1 MKNVQKGF
9 TLIELMI
16 VVAIIGIL
24 AAIAIP
30 SYNDYIARTQVSEA
44 MTLTSG
50 VKTPLAEWYSDKGY
64 WPADLA
70 SVSGVTDGKY
80 VASIALDTSDGAGI
94 GVVATMRA
102 TGVNNNIA
110 SGDFAIYTTNG
121 EQWTCGELP
130 GDGSGAD
137 QFTDIDGANG
147 TVYLPGACK

>member
-50 VKTPLAEWYSDKGY
+50 TKTPLAEWYSDKGY
-64 WPADLA
+64 WPTTLA
-70 SVSGVTDGKY
+70 SVSGVREGKY
-80 VASIALDTSDGAGI
+80 VSFVTISAGATNTTGI
-94 GVVATMRA
+94 MRVTATMKGA
-102 TGVNNNIA
+102 GVNNNIRGGTFSVA
-110 SGDFAIYTTNG
+110 TDDG
-121 EQWTCGELP
+121 EAWACGSVTVP
-130 GDGSGAD
+130 VDAATGTS
-137 QFTDIDGANG
+137 IDDK
-147 TVYLPGACK
+147 YLPGACK

>member
-50 VKTPLAEWYSDKGY
+50 TKTPLAEFYSDKGR
-64 WPADLA
+64 WPTALS
-70 SVSGVTDGKY
+70 SVSGVTSGKY
-80 VASIALDTSDGAGI
+80 VQSVALVGAVGATTGTLWVRATMKAAGVNSNIQSATFAVATDDGEEWACGSTATASGANAATETSIADK
-94 GVVATMRA
+94 
-102 TGVNNNIA
+102 
-110 SGDFAIYTTNG
+110 
-121 EQWTCGELP
+121 
-130 GDGSGAD
+130 
-137 QFTDIDGANG
+137 
-147 TVYLPGACK
+147 YLPGACK

>member
-50 VKTPLAEWYSDKGY
+50 TKTPLAEWYSDKGY
-64 WPADLA
+64 WPAGIG
-70 SVSGVTDGKY
+70 SVSGVTGGKY
-80 VASIALDTSDGAGI
+80 VNTIVLATGDGGAY
-94 GVVATMRA
+94 VTATMKP
-102 TGVNNNIA
+102 TGVNNNITSA
-110 SGDFAIYTTNG
+110 NFRIHTTNG
-121 EQWTCGELP
+121 EQWTCGTLVPNELAP
-130 GDGSGAD
+130 AVGA
-137 QFTDIDGANG
+137 T
-147 TVYLPGACK
+147 YLPGSCK